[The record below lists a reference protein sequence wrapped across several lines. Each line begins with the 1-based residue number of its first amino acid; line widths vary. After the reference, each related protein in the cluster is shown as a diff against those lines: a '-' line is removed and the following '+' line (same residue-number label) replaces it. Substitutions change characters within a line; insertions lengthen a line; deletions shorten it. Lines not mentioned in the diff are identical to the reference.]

1 MNALHRCFQSGE
13 GIKSVS
19 VEIGYTKESIYAC
32 RKTYLRRGTAV
43 LINDKNIP
51 PNTLE
56 KRTTIP
62 VVELE
67 QLHAQMQD
75 MQLEIDLL
83 L

>member
-1 MNALHRCFQSGE
+1 MP
-13 GIKSVS
+13 V
-19 VEIGYTKESIYAC
+19 
-32 RKTYLRRGTAV
+32 RKKYLRRGTAV

-56 KRTTIP
+56 KGTTIP